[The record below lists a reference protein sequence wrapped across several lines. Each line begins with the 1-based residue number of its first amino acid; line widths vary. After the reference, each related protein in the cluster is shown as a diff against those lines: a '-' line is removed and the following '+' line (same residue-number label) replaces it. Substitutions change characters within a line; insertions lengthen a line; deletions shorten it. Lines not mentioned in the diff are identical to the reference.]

1 MKMILVTFLVSTLA
15 ITLVSFDQTFDLKAS
30 IARGE
35 KIYTTQCASCH
46 MAEGE
51 GIAEVFPPLAKSE
64 YLNDKNR
71 LIKVVLQ
78 GVRGPMKI
86 NGIEY
91 NSEMPGVKLT
101 DQQVSDVLNFIRNS
115 WGNKAAPILPAEI
128 KAGLKAPSK
137 NYTKY

>member
-15 ITLVSFDQTFDLKAS
+15 IALVSFDQKFDLKAS

-46 MAEGE
+46 MVEGE
-51 GIAEVFPPLAKSE
+51 GIAEVFPPLAKSD

-115 WGNKAAPILPAEI
+115 WGNKAAAILPAEI

>member
-15 ITLVSFDQTFDLKAS
+15 IILVSFDQTFDLKAS
-30 IARGE
+30 IERGE

-46 MAEGE
+46 MVEGE
-51 GIAEVFPPLAKSE
+51 GIAEVFPPLAKSD

-115 WGNKAAPILPAEI
+115 WGNKAAAILPAEI

>member
-1 MKMILVTFLVSTLA
+1 MKMILLTFLVSTVA

-46 MAEGE
+46 MVEGE
-51 GIAEVFPPLAKSE
+51 GIAEVFPPLAKSD

-115 WGNKAAPILPAEI
+115 WGNKAAAILPAEI